1 MLTRTVQVLAQ
12 ACWTPTPEAPRPAPA
27 LLAANER
34 RRAPQA
40 VLMALQA
47 AEAAMALHAAEAA
60 AAAVSWDLSTVATVF
75 ASAHGD
81 LAIVDA
87 LCRTLAQEPLLL
99 SPLRFHH
106 SVHNAA
112 SGYFAIGA
120 RNREASTA
128 VAGGAWSFA
137 AGWLEAA
144 SQCAAD
150 ERPVLLVGCDTAAPP
165 GPLQSV
171 NASRGALAVALLLA
185 PAGDDGRRV
194 EWQLVPG
201 PQASP
206 SPPTADPTLQGNP
219 MAAALPLIAAL
230 GAPQP
235 AALHLPLSDHL
246 TLALQIG
253 PG

>member
-1 MLTRTVQVLAQ
+1 MLSVHVLAR
-12 ACWTPTPEAPRPAPA
+12 ACWAPTEAAPRPAPA

-47 AEAAMALHAAEAA
+47 AEAAG
-60 AAAVSWDLSTVATVF
+60 AAVDLSAVATVF

-87 LCRTLAQEPLLL
+87 LCRTLAEQPLLL

-128 VAGGAWSFA
+128 VAAGPGSFG

-144 SQCAAD
+144 CQCAAD
-150 ERPVLLVGCDTAAPP
+150 RRPVLLVGCDTAAPP

-185 PAGDDGRRV
+185 PAGDEGRRV
-194 EWQLVPG
+194 DWQLVPG
-201 PQASP
+201 GST
-206 SPPTADPTLQGNP
+206 PPPGNP
-219 MAAALPLIAAL
+219 MAAALPLLEALAA
-230 GAPQP
+230 PPP
-235 AALHLPLSDHL
+235 AALQLPLSDHL
-246 TLALQIG
+246 SLALTIA
-253 PG
+253 PA

>member
-1 MLTRTVQVLAQ
+1 MLTRSVQVLAQ
-12 ACWTPTPEAPRPAPA
+12 ACWTPSPAAPRPAPA

-47 AEAAMALHAAEAA
+47 AEAAVALQAAKAA
-60 AAAVSWDLSTVATVF
+60 GAAPDLSTVATVF

-87 LCRTLAQEPLLL
+87 LCRSLAQEPLLL

-128 VAGGAWSFA
+128 VAGGPWSFA

-150 ERPVLLVGCDTAAPP
+150 QRPVLLVGCDTAAPA

-171 NASRGALAVALLLA
+171 NDSREALALALLLA
-185 PAGDDGRRV
+185 PAGGEGRRV
-194 EWQLVPG
+194 EWRLVPG
-201 PQASP
+201 ASA
-206 SPPTADPTLQGNP
+206 PPPGNP
-219 MAAALPLIAAL
+219 MAAARPLLAAL
-230 GAPQP
+230 TAPQP
-235 AALHLPLSDHL
+235 AALQLPLSDHL
-246 TLALQIG
+246 ALALTIA
-253 PG
+253 PD

>member
-1 MLTRTVQVLAQ
+1 MQVLAQ
-12 ACWTPTPEAPRPAPA
+12 AAWTPTAAAPRPAPA

-47 AEAAMALHAAEAA
+47 AEAAGAG
-60 AAAVSWDLSTVATVF
+60 AAVDLGSVATVF

-87 LCRTLAQEPLLL
+87 LCRTLADEPLLL

-128 VAGGAWSFA
+128 VAAGPWSFG

-144 SQCAAD
+144 GQCAA
-150 ERPVLLVGCDTAAPP
+150 EQRPVLLVGCDTAAPD

-171 NASRGALAVALLLA
+171 NDSREALAVALLLA
-185 PAGDDGRRV
+185 PPGAGGRGVR
-194 EWQLVPG
+194 WQLQPG
-201 PQASP
+201 RFT
-206 SPPTADPTLQGNP
+206 PPPGNP
-219 MAAALPLIAAL
+219 MAAARPLLAAL
-230 GAPQP
+230 GAAP
-235 AALHLPLSDHL
+235 AARLDVPLSAQLGLVIDVE
-246 TLALQIG
+246 AEGDRESG
-253 PG
+253 PA

>member
-1 MLTRTVQVLAQ
+1 MLTRRVQVLAQ
-12 ACWTPTPEAPRPAPA
+12 ACWAPTPEAPRPAPA
-27 LLAANER
+27 LLAASER

-47 AEAAMALHAAEAA
+47 AEAAGGMAAL
-60 AAAVSWDLSTVATVF
+60 DLSTLPTVF

-120 RNREASTA
+120 RNHEASTA

-150 ERPVLLVGCDTAAPP
+150 DRPVLLVGCDTAAPP

-171 NASRGALAVALLLA
+171 NASRDALAVALLLA
-185 PAGDDGRRV
+185 PSGPGRGI

-201 PQASP
+201 RYP
-206 SPPTADPTLQGNP
+206 SPPAADALLQGNP

-230 GAPQP
+230 GVPQP
-235 AALHLPLSDHL
+235 TALRLPLSDHL
-246 TLALQIG
+246 ALALQIG